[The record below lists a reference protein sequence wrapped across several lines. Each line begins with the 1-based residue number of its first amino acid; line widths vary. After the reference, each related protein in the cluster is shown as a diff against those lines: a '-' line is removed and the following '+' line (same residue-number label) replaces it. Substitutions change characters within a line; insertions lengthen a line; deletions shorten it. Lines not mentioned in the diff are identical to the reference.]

1 MAAQMEHALIIVF
14 DGAGARTF
22 KLSPKG
28 RLQLQSETTSGL
40 HRRTS
45 EMVSDKQG
53 RSFAS
58 AGGGLRSP
66 YEPKHDP
73 HKMEKHNFVHRMV
86 KQLDDSY
93 DRNEF
98 KHLVLVAPERSL
110 GEFRTLAPDK
120 LMKAVWREV
129 PKELTHLSDHELGRR
144 LMPCSSRSRVPL
156 PRVRGN
162 RDSKIS

>member
-14 DGAGARTF
+14 DGAGARYF

-28 RLQLQSETTSGL
+28 RLQLLKEVASVLHRKTSET
-40 HRRTS
+40 
-45 EMVSDKQG
+45 VSDRQG
-53 RSFAS
+53 RGFAS
-58 AGGGLRSP
+58 AGGGIRSP

-86 KQLDDSY
+86 KELDDSY

-120 LMKAVWREV
+120 LRKAVSHEV
-129 PKELTHLSDHELGRR
+129 PKELTHLSEHELERR
-144 LMPCSSRSRVPL
+144 LKPILEPQAADASRSR
-156 PRVRGN
+156 
-162 RDSKIS
+162 

>member
-1 MAAQMEHALIIVF
+1 MAAHMEHALIIVF
-14 DGAGARTF
+14 DGSGARTF

-28 RLQLQSETTSGL
+28 RLQLLSQIASGL

-45 EMVSDKQG
+45 EVMSDKQG
-53 RSFAS
+53 RTFAS
-58 AGGGLRSP
+58 AGGGSRSP

-73 HKMEKHNFVHRMV
+73 HKMEKHNFVYRMV

-98 KHLVLVAPERSL
+98 KRLVLVAPERSL

-120 LMKAVWREV
+120 LLRAVWREV
-129 PKELTHLSDHELGRR
+129 PKELTHLSDHELERR
-144 LMPCSSRSRVPL
+144 LMPLLEPEPDASPRRSR
-156 PRVRGN
+156 
-162 RDSKIS
+162 